1 MSDDMREEAI
11 ESLLEQWFRCRSSE
25 EWVMSM
31 IVQTRG
37 TARSAL
43 KRQLKEI
50 RKSIKRIEKNLFNA

>member
-1 MSDDMREEAI
+1 MSDDMREETV

-50 RKSIKRIEKNLFNA
+50 RKSIKRIEKELFNA